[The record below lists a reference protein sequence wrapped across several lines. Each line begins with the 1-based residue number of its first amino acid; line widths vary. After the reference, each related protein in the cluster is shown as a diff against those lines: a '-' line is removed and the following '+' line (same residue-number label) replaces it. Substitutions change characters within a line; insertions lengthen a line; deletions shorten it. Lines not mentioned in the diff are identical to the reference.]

1 MTRAAR
7 DRAAN
12 AEMEQKRRKKRS
24 CLMAAPFSAEL
35 FANNSARGGYYKSV
49 IEIN

>member
-24 CLMAAPFSAEL
+24 CLTAAPFCAEL
-35 FANNSARGGYYKSV
+35 FANNSAGGGYYESV
-49 IEIN
+49 I